1 MPSPGA
7 LGEVGRIASAIHVT
21 TGILLFVI
29 FSPLYSWIDL
39 FVGVPL
45 RIIARRAGLAGWLV
59 AVAYVG
65 SAALAINVIL
75 IGSASDRGPL
85 VGWLSF
91 ATCAGAALG
100 AALWLG
106 MRVTATCFA
115 RWKHPPRAKAESA
128 GSWRRPNHRSG
139 DGINT
144 ATRVAPCTDGFRASR
159 RQGCAPRSLAFSS
172 G

>member
-1 MPSPGA
+1 M
-7 LGEVGRIASAIHVT
+7 
-21 TGILLFVI
+21 
-29 FSPLYSWIDL
+29 
-39 FVGVPL
+39 
-45 RIIARRAGLAGWLV
+45 

-106 MRVTATCFA
+106 MRVTAPHLFREVEA
-115 RWKHPPRAKAESA
+115 PSESE
-128 GSWRRPNHRSG
+128 G
-139 DGINT
+139 
-144 ATRVAPCTDGFRASR
+144 
-159 RQGCAPRSLAFSS
+159 
-172 G
+172 